1 MHTVVRYFGQLT
13 LRHKQASK
21 YFFLLP
27 ETHLNVI
34 YDIYVAFPTTPHE
47 IIKMCSIVN
56 LISFIMSIWVLDT
69 TFLKDSYLIISKL
82 QAACLYHKYFKN
94 YKLLNI

>member
-1 MHTVVRYFGQLT
+1 MHTVIRYFRQLT

-27 ETHLNVI
+27 ETHLYVI
-34 YDIYVAFPTTPHE
+34 YDIYVAFPTTPYA
-47 IIKMCSIVN
+47 IIKLCSIVN

-69 TFLKDSYLIISKL
+69 TFLNNS
-82 QAACLYHKYFKN
+82 
-94 YKLLNI
+94 